1 MSAAEPEPGA
11 SSGRP
16 LPSSPPLVAAGER
29 LPWLLR
35 QPQRDADVRPAD
47 RETDRAAALDA
58 RRTALVVVPAVALGW
73 VAVAV
78 LAGEEALQLA
88 TLAALVVCVAIGARA
103 AVTTKRFRRRWL
115 DPASLVAPPAW
126 VTLATVGAAVA
137 AVVAASNVG
146 ADLQSDRSAVRAIVV
161 SAIALAVVGGGAFV
175 HLAGGRS
182 VGAALR
188 DPAPRG
194 DAAEPDSSSPDV

>member
-16 LPSSPPLVAAGER
+16 LPSPPPLEAAGER

-47 RETDRAAALDA
+47 RETDRSAALDA

-78 LAGEEALQLA
+78 LAEDALHIA

-103 AVTTKRFRRRWL
+103 AVTTQRFRRRWL

-146 ADLQSDRSAVRAIVV
+146 ADLQSGRSAVRAIVV

-182 VGAALR
+182 VGAELR
-188 DPAPRG
+188 EAAPLG
-194 DAAEPDSSSPDV
+194 DAPEPDPSSPDG

>member
-1 MSAAEPEPGA
+1 
-11 SSGRP
+11 
-16 LPSSPPLVAAGER
+16 
-29 LPWLLR
+29 
-35 QPQRDADVRPAD
+35 
-47 RETDRAAALDA
+47 
-58 RRTALVVVPAVALGW
+58 VVPAVALGW

-78 LAGEEALQLA
+78 LAEDALQIA

-103 AVTTKRFRRRWL
+103 AVTTQRFRRRWL

-146 ADLQSDRSAVRAIVV
+146 ADLQSGRSAVRAIVV

-182 VGAALR
+182 VGAELR
-188 DPAPRG
+188 EAAPLG
-194 DAAEPDSSSPDV
+194 DAPEPDPSSPDG